1 MNKILTAGL
10 LAATTL
16 SASAF
21 SPAHAAPT
29 NCNTSGMGGSNAYKY
44 TDLEALGTDGCFIG
58 DKVYSDF
65 KFTPV
70 SGEAIPVNAIWGM
83 TFSGPNH
90 TLSASQLNYG
100 IGKFN
105 YTYEVSLFNAVAG
118 QEFVDY
124 RTQVGSSQIGTN
136 TFSKVL
142 DTVAPGTVTGT
153 STSTGGQGNVI
164 SFAPGQ
170 VSTLYFSSMVEV
182 TAGRIDTLSD
192 SLTQKFGEPGTGV
205 PGPLPILGAGAAFG
219 FSRRLRKRIKLA

>member
-16 SASAF
+16 SFGAF

-29 NCNTSGMGGSNAYKY
+29 ACQTSGIAGTNAYFY
-44 TDLEALGTDGCFIG
+44 TTLVGLGSDGCFIG

-65 KFTPV
+65 SFTPV
-70 SGEAIPVNAIWGM
+70 SGEAIPASAIWGL
-83 TFSGPNH
+83 TAAGANH
-90 TLSASQLNYG
+90 TLSASSLNYG
-100 IGKFN
+100 TGKFN
-105 YTYEVSLFNAVAG
+105 YSYKVSLFNPLPG

-136 TFSKVL
+136 TFSKTL
-142 DTVAPGTVTGT
+142 DTVAPGTVTGP
-153 STSTGGQGNVI
+153 STSTGGQGNTI
-164 SFAPGQ
+164 AFAAGEVGP
-170 VSTLYFSSMVEV
+170 LYFSSMVDV
-182 TAGRIDTLSD
+182 TAGKIDTLSD
-192 SLTQKFGEPGTGV
+192 SLTQKLDEPGTEV